1 MIEKWQS
8 IFVSGIFGR
17 TKVLWQWSDEQWKN
31 VKYLSYRYWKV
42 ENQVEYMLR
51 IANQGRTI
59 CYIYDTPRN
68 IALDNVS

>member
-42 ENQVEYMLR
+42 ENR
-51 IANQGRTI
+51 I
-59 CYIYDTPRN
+59 IYDTPRN